1 MTNPKGR
8 YQESLVVKWLIFRG
22 WLYAKRI
29 RQKGALDEGDIHLG
43 DGVPVVIESK
53 NTKSFDLAGSVK
65 ETEAEIIN
73 AGAEF
78 GYAILKRR
86 GTTDVGQYYAVTTVE
101 RMDWLLQQVY
111 EQPKV
116 VPSRRRIKRS
126 TAHT

>member
-8 YQESLVVKWLIFRG
+8 YQESQIVTWLIVRG

-29 RQKGALDEGDIHLG
+29 RQKGARDEGDIHLG

-53 NTKSFDLAGSVK
+53 NTKSFNLAESVK
-65 ETEAEIIN
+65 ETEAEIAN

-78 GYAILKRR
+78 GYAVLKKR

-101 RMDWLLQQVY
+101 RMDWLIQQVY
-111 EQPKV
+111 EQPTRTPK
-116 VPSRRRIKRS
+116 RRVLRRS
-126 TAHT
+126 TPHI